1 MSNRYLGDIA
11 GADAG
16 KLFHDKFALSDGLTP
31 LLTQLRL
38 TCVRYEAYPDLHT
51 HDHYPSNTFAAVAPG
66 FHLFC
71 QILGEYNTALLDVYG
86 IKDTDQRTAI
96 SQTAQT
102 LFSQSTMQLWRGQN
116 FPFDTGNHVSF
127 QLPAMS
133 FSHALGMLDIVAH
146 ECFGTMAMPKV
157 FLLPQD
163 DEQTFDIIQSAIMGY
178 FAMHATPTG
187 VEVDML
193 SRQTLDEKLLCTWFP
208 SANNFYFTP
217 REF

>member
-16 KLFHDKFALSDGLTP
+16 KLFYDKFALSDGLTP
-31 LLTQLRL
+31 LLTQLGFKH
-38 TCVRYEAYPDLHT
+38 VRYEAYPDLHT

-71 QILGEYNTALLDVYG
+71 QILGEYNTALLDVCG

-102 LFSQSTMQLWRGQN
+102 LFNQSTMQFWRGQN
-116 FPFDTGNHVSF
+116 FPFSAGNHVSF

-133 FSHALGMLDIVAH
+133 FSHTLGILDIVAH
-146 ECFGTMAMPKV
+146 ECFGMMAMPKV
-157 FLLPQD
+157 FLPPQD

-193 SRQTLDEKLLCTWFP
+193 SRQTLDEKLLRTWFP